1 MKTFSVSVNDLQL
14 LKAIRPFM
22 SGKSQELLDLMLTT
36 INVFRPEQS
45 DQKINFD
52 ALNTLLTM
60 VHGSI
65 QAKKNNQVIEV
76 DEYEH
81 VSDTQSDEIDEY
93 QENFNKQSEDVEN
106 LLNLLAEKGKRKR

>member
-1 MKTFSVSVNDLQL
+1 MKTFSVSDSDLQL

-36 INVFRPEQS
+36 INIFRPEHL

-60 VHGSI
+60 INESI
-65 QAKKNNQVIEV
+65 QAKKSNQVIEV
-76 DEYEH
+76 DEYEQ
-81 VSDTQSDEIDEY
+81 VSDIQSDEIDEY
-93 QENFNKQSEDVEN
+93 TQPSNKQSEDVEN
-106 LLNLLAEKGKRKR
+106 LLSLLAKKEKSKH

>member
-1 MKTFSVSVNDLQL
+1 MKTFSVSDNDLQL

-36 INVFRPEQS
+36 VNVFRPVQS

-60 VHGSI
+60 VHESI
-65 QAKKNNQVIEV
+65 QAKKNNHVINV
-76 DEYEH
+76 DEYEQ

-93 QENFNKQSEDVEN
+93 EQVSDKQSLDVEN
-106 LLNLLAEKGKRKR
+106 LLNLLAENKNKK